1 MPSPQVVVSG
11 MPEIL
16 LVSEVGD
23 EHSHLIRQLEAIG
36 MRVICEQTLG
46 AAVQWARGSSA
57 CGLSVIV
64 DIKVCAQDEREL
76 LTELNS
82 LYPKVQTIL
91 FSRHESQEGISG
103 QLREL
108 GNVRV
113 LATPLRDPTSQ
124 RFVSEFISS
133 NATQEVARPFERP
146 AGTRTNNA
154 HGASGDHPGN
164 IHGASANHYTEE
176 FLRRVGLS
184 DVPVLLHGE
193 TGVGKEVMARR
204 LWTYSS
210 RNGKPFF
217 KLNCTALP
225 SDLIES
231 ELFGYDKGAFTG
243 ATADKPGKFELAQNG
258 TLLLDE
264 IGDMDIRLQA
274 KLLQVLQDGEVQ
286 PLGSAR
292 LIKVNVRVMAATH
305 RDLRAAIAQG
315 SFREDLYYR
324 LSVINITVLPLRER
338 RDEILPLAKKLLL
351 RHMAPGS
358 NPPEIPETLKRAM
371 LAHPWPGNVRELE
384 NLMRRLI
391 IYQDTNLLIAEL
403 ADSAATARRRRA
415 TDRIAEVPRSPM
427 NFNHFAEASRTAE
440 SKLLIETLDSS
451 RWNRRQAAQRLNLD
465 YKAFLYKL
473 QKYGIVDRKAR
484 RGEQDA

>member
-1 MPSPQVVVSG
+1 

-16 LVSEVGD
+16 LVCDVAED
-23 EHSHLIRQLEAIG
+23 YCHLITQLEAAG
-36 MRVICEQTLG
+36 ARVLWRRTLG
-46 AAVQWARGSSA
+46 TAMQWARSSSA
-57 CGLSVIV
+57 NGLSLIL
-64 DIKVCAQDEREL
+64 DMKVYAEGDRAF

-82 LYPKVQTIL
+82 LHPRVQTVL
-91 FSRHESQEGISG
+91 FSSREPRESVYS
-103 QLREL
+103 QLQAL
-108 GNVRV
+108 VNLHIIAV
-113 LATPLRDPTSQ
+113 PLSDPTSH
-124 RFVSEFISS
+124 RVISDLISS
-133 NATQEVARPFERP
+133 GATQKAAPSFEQSWRTQTIQATP
-146 AGTRTNNA
+146 AG
-154 HGASGDHPGN
+154 GDHLSGGQRV
-164 IHGASANHYTEE
+164 GANEYAEE

-193 TGVGKEVMARR
+193 TGAGKEVMARR

-210 RNGKPFF
+210 RSSKPFF

-305 RDLRAAIAQG
+305 RDLRTAILQG
-315 SFREDLYYR
+315 TFREDLYYR
-324 LSVINITVLPLRER
+324 LSVINIVVSPLRDR
-338 RDEILPLAKKLLL
+338 RDEILPLAEKLLL
-351 RHMAPGS
+351 RHMVPGS
-358 NPPEIPETLKRAM
+358 KPPEIPEVLKRAM

-384 NLMRRLI
+384 NLMRRLL

-403 ADSAATARRRRA
+403 ADSAATVRQRRA
-415 TDRIAEVPRSPM
+415 TERIAEVPRETI

-440 SKLLIETLDSS
+440 SKLLLEALESS
-451 RWNRRQAAQRLNLD
+451 RWNRRQAAERLNLN
-465 YKAFLYKL
+465 YKALLYKL
-473 QKYGIVDRKAR
+473 QKYGIVDHKVR
-484 RGEQDA
+484 RREQDA

>member
-1 MPSPQVVVSG
+1 

-16 LVSEVGD
+16 LVSQRPE
-23 EHSHLIRQLEAIG
+23 EHRHLIRQLEAAG
-36 MRVICEQTLG
+36 AQVIWWRTLST
-46 AAVQWARGSSA
+46 AVQWVRDSSA
-57 CGLSVIV
+57 SGQSVIA
-64 DIKVCAQDEREL
+64 DIKVCTQDDHEL

-82 LYPKVQTIL
+82 LHPRVQTIL
-91 FSRHESQEGISG
+91 FSPPELQEGISR
-103 QLREL
+103 QLRGL
-108 GNVRV
+108 ANVR
-113 LATPLRDPTSQ
+113 LFAMPLSDPAS
-124 RFVSEFISS
+124 RRFISELILS
-133 NATQEVARPFERP
+133 KTTQKVGQPFESP
-146 AGTRTNNA
+146 AGTGTNNG
-154 HGASGDHPGN
+154 HTGGGDHPRG
-164 IHGASANHYTEE
+164 IHAASSNQYAEE

-210 RNGKPFF
+210 RSGKPFF

-324 LSVINITVLPLRER
+324 LSVINITVSPLRER
-338 RDEILPLAKKLLL
+338 RDEILPLAEKLLL
-351 RHMAPGS
+351 RHLAPGS
-358 NPPEIPETLKRAM
+358 TPPEIPETLKRAM

-403 ADSAATARRRRA
+403 ADSVATARRRRA
-415 TDRIAEVPRSPM
+415 TDTIAEVPRVPV
-427 NFNHFAEASRTAE
+427 NFNRFAEASRTAE
-440 SKLLIETLDSS
+440 SKLLLETLESS
-451 RWNRRQAAQRLNLD
+451 RWNRRQAALRLNLD
-465 YKAFLYKL
+465 YKALLYKL
-473 QKYGIVDRKAR
+473 QKYGIVDGKAR
-484 RGEQDA
+484 RREQDA